1 MNYRDY
7 LQQLIYRIT
16 NPLIRTLI
24 RIGITPNT
32 VTTLG
37 FLFNTLAA
45 VLFVAGGFQETD
57 SGLTYVGW
65 GGAILLFAGLFD
77 MMDGRLARQGNMC
90 STFGALYD
98 SVLDRYSELVTL
110 FGILFF
116 LLLHQYFWSAVL
128 TALALVGSIMV
139 SYVRARAEG
148 LGISCQTGLMQR
160 PERVVLTALG
170 CILCGICQGC
180 SFPSIYL
187 LIIPMGLIAVL
198 ANWTAMVRIQHCK
211 HELNQKQ

>member
-1 MNYRDY
+1 MNYRDF
-7 LQQLIYRIT
+7 LQQLIYRMT
-16 NPLIRTLI
+16 NPLIQSLI
-24 RIGITPNT
+24 RIGVTPNT

-45 VLFVAGGFQETD
+45 VLFIIGGFQKQND
-57 SGLTYVGW
+57 ALTLVGW

-116 LLLHQYFWSAVL
+116 LLQQHYFWSAVL
-128 TALALVGSIMV
+128 TALALIGSIMV

-148 LGISCQTGLMQR
+148 LGITCKTGLMQR
-160 PERVVLTALG
+160 PERVFLTSLG
-170 CILCGICQGC
+170 CILCGVCQGC

-211 HELNQKQ
+211 NELRHKP

>member
-1 MNYRDY
+1 MNYRDF

-16 NPLIRTLI
+16 NPIIQSLI
-24 RIGITPNT
+24 RIGVTPNT

-45 VLFVAGGFQETD
+45 VLFIIGGFQEQND
-57 SGLTYVGW
+57 ALTLVGW

-116 LLLHQYFWSAVL
+116 LFQQHYFWSAVL
-128 TALALVGSIMV
+128 TALALIGSIMV

-148 LGISCQTGLMQR
+148 LGITCKTGLMQR
-160 PERVVLTALG
+160 PERVVLTSLG
-170 CILCGICQGC
+170 CILCGVCHGC
-180 SFPSIYL
+180 TIPSIYL

-198 ANWTAMVRIQHCK
+198 ANWTAWVRIQHCK
-211 HELNQKQ
+211 NELKHK

>member
-1 MNYRDY
+1 MNYRDF

-16 NPLIRTLI
+16 NPLIQSLI
-24 RIGITPNT
+24 RIGVTPNT

-45 VLFVAGGFQETD
+45 VLFIIGGFQEQND
-57 SGLTYVGW
+57 ALTLVGW

-116 LLLHQYFWSAVL
+116 LLQQHYFWSAVL
-128 TALALVGSIMV
+128 TALALIGSIMV

-148 LGISCQTGLMQR
+148 LGITCKTGLMQR